1 MQHTPND
8 KRPGFQ
14 TRSLHQGYDATQHL
28 GAVSPPIFMT
38 STFAFDEVGEAAA
51 VFSGESGR
59 FVYGRQHNPTQELL
73 EKRLADLENAEAGLV
88 TGSGMGA
95 ISSTLLTLLA
105 AGDELIVHH
114 TMYSTARALVSEG
127 LPRLGI
133 QVTEVDLSQPEALAQ
148 ALSDRTRI
156 VYFESPVNPTSE
168 LLDIRAISDIAHQRE
183 GVRVL
188 VDSTFASP
196 ALQRPLEHGADLVV
210 HSLTKYINGHGDLL
224 GGAVL
229 GDQATLQRIRSIGL
243 KYMTGSTLS
252 PMLCFLVLRGLKT
265 LTLRMRQH
273 GESALRIARMLEAHP
288 AVRVVRYPFLESSPD
303 AALAKRQMA
312 HGSGMLSF
320 ELHAGA
326 EGAVAAINR
335 LRLISCA
342 ISLGDTESL
351 ITHPGSLLQAR
362 RKLHPEETQRASVN
376 MDLIRLSVGLE
387 DPEDLI
393 ADLHQALDPLVE
405 RPR

>member
-1 MQHTPND
+1 MPDEN
-8 KRPGFQ
+8 KKLGFQ
-14 TRSLHQGYDATQHL
+14 TRSLHHGYDAGPYL
-28 GAVSPPIFMT
+28 GSVSPPIFMT
-38 STFAFDEVGEAAA
+38 STFAFDATADAAA
-51 VFSGESGR
+51 VFSEESDR

-73 EKRLADLENAEAGLV
+73 EKRLADLEGAEAGLV

-105 AGDELIVHH
+105 AGNELIVHH
-114 TMYSTARALVSEG
+114 TMYATARALVNEG

-133 QVTEVDLSQPEALAQ
+133 KVIDVDLSKPELLRRAL
-148 ALSDRTRI
+148 TEKTKM

-168 LLDIRAISDIAHQRE
+168 LLDIRAISDIAHARDD
-183 GVRVL
+183 VRVL

-229 GDQATLQRIRSIGL
+229 GDLATLKLIRTIGL

-273 GESALRIARMLEAHP
+273 GESALRIAQMLEAHP
-288 AVRVVRYPFLESSPD
+288 AVRVVCYPFLKSSPD
-303 AALAKRQMA
+303 AALAQKQMA
-312 HGSGMLSF
+312 HGSGMMSF
-320 ELHAGA
+320 ELHAGM
-326 EGAVAAINR
+326 EGAVAMIDR
-335 LRLISCA
+335 LQLISRA

-351 ITHPGSLLQAR
+351 ITHPGSLLKAR
-362 RKLHPEETQRASVN
+362 QKLYPVEAPQTAVN

-393 ADLHQALDPLVE
+393 ADLKQALDSLGK
-405 RPR
+405 

>member
-1 MQHTPND
+1 MRNNSD
-8 KRPGFQ
+8 GKKPGFQ
-14 TRSLHQGYDATQHL
+14 TRCLHQGYDAAEHL
-28 GAVSPPIFMT
+28 GAVAPPIFMT
-38 STFAFDEVGEAAA
+38 STYAFDATADAAA
-51 VFSGESGR
+51 VFSEESDR
-59 FVYGRQHNPTQELL
+59 FVYGRQHNPTQDLL
-73 EKRLADLENAEAGLV
+73 ERRLADLEGAEAGLV

-105 AGDELIVHH
+105 TGDELIVHH
-114 TMYSTARALVSEG
+114 TMYSTARALVNEG

-133 QVTEVDLSQPEALAQ
+133 TVTEVDLTKPEMLKR
-148 ALSDRTRI
+148 ALSDRTKI

-168 LLDIRAISDIAHQRE
+168 LLDIRALSEVAHSRK

-224 GGAVL
+224 GGAVV
-229 GDQATLQRIRSIGL
+229 GDLTTLKRIRSIGL

-252 PMLCFLVLRGLKT
+252 PMLCFLVMRGLKT

-273 GESALRIARMLEAHP
+273 GESALTLAQMLEAHP
-288 AVRVVRYPFLESSPD
+288 TVRVVRYPFLKSSPD
-303 AALAKRQMA
+303 AALARRQMA
-312 HGSGMLSF
+312 HGSGMMSF
-320 ELHAGA
+320 ELHTGMD
-326 EGAVAAINR
+326 GAVKMIDR
-335 LRLISCA
+335 LKLISRA

-351 ITHPGSLLQAR
+351 ISHPGSLLKAR
-362 RKLHPEETQRASVN
+362 QKVYPAEIPRAGVN

-393 ADLHQALDPLVE
+393 ADLKQALDSLL
-405 RPR
+405 

>member
-1 MQHTPND
+1 MQND
-8 KRPGFQ
+8 SKKLGFQ
-14 TRSLHQGYDATQHL
+14 TRSLHHGYDSGPYL
-28 GAVSPPIFMT
+28 GSVSPPIFMT
-38 STFAFDEVGEAAA
+38 STFAFDATADAAA
-51 VFSGESGR
+51 VFSEESDR

-73 EKRLADLENAEAGLV
+73 EKRLANLEGAEAGLV

-95 ISSTLLTLLA
+95 ISSTLLTLLG

-114 TMYSTARALVSEG
+114 TMYSTARALVNEG

-133 QVTEVDLSQPEALAQ
+133 TVTEVDLSKPETLRR
-148 ALSDRTRI
+148 ALSDRTKI

-168 LLDIRAISDIAHQRE
+168 VLDIRAIADIAHTSD

-229 GDQATLQRIRSIGL
+229 GDLATLKRIRSIGL

-252 PMLCFLVLRGLKT
+252 PMLCFLVMRGLKT

-273 GESALRIARMLEAHP
+273 GESALKIAEMLEAHP
-288 AVRVVRYPFLESSPD
+288 AVRVVRYGFLNSSPD
-303 AALAKRQMA
+303 AALAKRQMV
-312 HGSGMLSF
+312 HGSGMMSF
-320 ELHAGA
+320 ELHSGMD
-326 EGAVAAINR
+326 GAVAMIDR
-335 LRLISCA
+335 LKLISRA
-342 ISLGDTESL
+342 ISLGDSESL
-351 ITHPGSLLQAR
+351 ITHPGSLLKAR
-362 RKLHPEETQRASVN
+362 QKLYPAETPRAGVN

-393 ADLHQALDPLVE
+393 ADLKQALDPLVK
-405 RPR
+405 